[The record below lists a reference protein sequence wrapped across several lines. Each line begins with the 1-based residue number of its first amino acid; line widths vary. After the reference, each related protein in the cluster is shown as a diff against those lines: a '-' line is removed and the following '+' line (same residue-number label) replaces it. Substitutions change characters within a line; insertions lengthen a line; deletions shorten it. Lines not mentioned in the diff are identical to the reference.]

1 MKPGH
6 RFNLGTTSGTAAGRG
21 RRTSWRCLASGN
33 VPPPPPV
40 PLDDRT
46 CCAAPPDS
54 ARCSDQP
61 HYASNQ
67 EVEEVNYCEKLGD
80 AFKGILVGIILVG
93 AGLGVGGWNE
103 YRNVVLVLSLP
114 LTTKLPKGV

>member
-1 MKPGH
+1 
-6 RFNLGTTSGTAAGRG
+6 
-21 RRTSWRCLASGN
+21 LASGN

-61 HYASNQ
+61 QYASNQ
-67 EVEEVNYCEKLGD
+67 EVEEDNYCEKLGD